1 MDQDYL
7 DWYEMTYGV
16 PYVSPVENL
25 QRHQAQSNNTWHL
38 SPEYKSL
45 TDWYNKT
52 YGAPDVAPVENFRS
66 RQWQQT
72 VDPTYLGQAVPGR
85 QTRVKPYNWTN
96 LDTFSM
102 TNPGGWNLTKR
113 PVTREFESSKS
124 REGRTNL
131 AAYSPTNRSI
141 PFATQVGPT
150 RAEIFNTPVP
160 SFGASPGPGGPSVYA
175 RETPRNDPDYEM
187 VDVDGTPRVQINIKG
202 GQNPRYVDQYRIAGS
217 NPNLQSTYTGGYVP
231 PRSRFYEMEADPRYK
246 QNQDIKSREVEA
258 EEGPAR
264 GLSQWALK
272 KAAEMISASQEG
284 APTARA
290 FTTRMGTREY
300 QPYMVSP
307 KVGSLASL
315 YLRKREE
322 EV

>member
-16 PYVSPVENL
+16 PYVS
-25 QRHQAQSNNTWHL
+25 
-38 SPEYKSL
+38 
-45 TDWYNKT
+45 
-52 YGAPDVAPVENFRS
+52 PVENFRS

-113 PVTREFESSKS
+113 PVTRKFESSKS
-124 REGRTNL
+124 REGRADL

-150 RAEIFNTPVP
+150 RAEIFNTP

-175 RETPRNDPDYEM
+175 RETPRNDPDYEII
-187 VDVDGTPRVQINIKG
+187 DVDGKPVVQIEVRKN
-202 GQNPRYVDQYRIAGS
+202 YVDIFKELNPEMAGS

-231 PRSRFYEMEADPRYK
+231 PRSRFYQMEADPRYK
-246 QNQDIKSREVEA
+246 QNQDIKSRDVEA

-264 GLSQWALK
+264 GLSQAALK